1 MPAKVVRLDPS
12 LDRIVP
18 RGATIEKLA
27 GGFQFIEGPVWH
39 PDGYLLFSDPNAN
52 TIYRWSPDGQVS
64 VFRAKSGYAGV
75 DAGEYGQPG
84 SNGLTLDPEGRLVIN
99 QHGARRVVRLER
111 TGVLT
116 TLADR
121 YEGKRLNSPN
131 DLVYRSDGA
140 LYFTDPPFG
149 LPKFHADARRE
160 LPYAGVFLLKDG
172 RLTLVNGDLSGPNGV
187 ALSPDEKTLYVGDWD
202 LERKVVMRHDVRAD
216 GTLGPGRVF
225 ADFTGE
231 TGDDAIDGLK
241 VDRAGNV
248 YICGPGGL
256 WIVSPEGRRLG
267 LLRLPENPHNI
278 AFGEADGRT
287 LFIAAQTGVY
297 RVRLG
302 VEGIRPG
309 AASATSSGT
318 SAAPAGSPPAR
329 PAR

>member
-1 MPAKVVRLDPS
+1 
-12 LDRIVP
+12 
-18 RGATIEKLA
+18 
-27 GGFQFIEGPVWH
+27 
-39 PDGYLLFSDPNAN
+39 
-52 TIYRWSPDGQVS
+52 
-64 VFRAKSGYAGV
+64 
-75 DAGEYGQPG
+75 
-84 SNGLTLDPEGRLVIN
+84 LTLDPEGRLVIN
-99 QHGARRVVRLER
+99 QHGERRVVRLER

-149 LPKFHADARRE
+149 LPKFHADPRRE

-309 AASATSSGT
+309 AASTTSSGT